1 MVSSQSVRSPFA
13 CILVLIAVLLSA
25 QCTKESPQPFHIGYI
40 GSLTGKYSALSTN
53 GMNGAI
59 IAVEEYNSSGGIN
72 GRPIEM
78 LIRDDQGDPEIAR
91 KIAMELADSGIR
103 FIIGPFIT
111 ASGTTI
117 LPIINENEILTISG
131 TIMGDNLENLDD
143 YFIKLNPSTRSYGS
157 RIAEFLIGEGYTKP
171 GFIADSKNDPYCST
185 FYDGYRSMVMKK
197 QEAVLPPVE
206 YDGSKEVQYSEI
218 ADTVLQGEPD
228 SVLICSSAL
237 DAALLSQY
245 MRRLSP
251 GIFLMST
258 PWGISEEL
266 LRNGGD
272 AVEGL
277 HFFMSV
283 QYSDLSARAM
293 DFEKRF
299 QSRFRQEISFAAIF
313 NYEAA
318 DMLIEALRTGPED
331 GPEKI
336 KRRILDKSVHKGVQM
351 DFGMDSEGDPIR
363 PLILHKI
370 EEGQFRSVGIP

>member
-1 MVSSQSVRSPFA
+1 
-13 CILVLIAVLLSA
+13 
-25 QCTKESPQPFHIGYI
+25 
-40 GSLTGKYSALSTN
+40 
-53 GMNGAI
+53 
-59 IAVEEYNSSGGIN
+59 
-72 GRPIEM
+72 EM
-78 LIRDDQGDPEIAR
+78 LIRDDQGDPEVAR
-91 KIAMELADSGIR
+91 EIAMELTDNGIR
-103 FIIGPFIT
+103 FILGPFIT
-111 ASGTTI
+111 ASGTMI
-117 LPIINENEILTISG
+117 LAIINQSEILTISG

-143 YFIKLNPSTRSYGS
+143 YFIKLNPSTRTFGS
-157 RIAEFLIGEGYTKP
+157 RIAEFLIGEGFKRL
-171 GFIADSKNDPYCST
+171 GFIGDSKNDPYCTT
-185 FYDGYRSMVMKK
+185 FFDGYRSTTLKDLGSI
-197 QEAVLPPVE
+197 LPPVK
-206 YDGSKEVQYSEI
+206 YDGREEISYSQI
-218 ADTVLQGEPD
+218 AARIIEGDSD
-228 SVLICSSAL
+228 SVLVCASAL
-237 DAALLSQY
+237 DTALLSQH
-245 MRRLSP
+245 MKRMSP

-318 DMLIEALRTGPED
+318 VMLIEALRTGPED

>member
-1 MVSSQSVRSPFA
+1 MSSQSVRSPFA

-25 QCTKESPQPFHIGYI
+25 QCTKESPQPFQIGYI

-91 KIAMELADSGIR
+91 KIAMEFADSGIR
-103 FIIGPFIT
+103 FILGPFIT
-111 ASGTTI
+111 ASGTMI
-117 LPIINENEILTISG
+117 LPIINQSEILTISG

-143 YFIKLNPSTRSYGS
+143 YFIKLNPSTRTFGS
-157 RIAEFLIGEGYTKP
+157 RIAEFLIGEGFKRL
-171 GFIADSKNDPYCST
+171 GFIGDSKNDPYCTT
-185 FYDGYRSMVMKK
+185 FFDGYRSTTLKGLGSI
-197 QEAVLPPVE
+197 LPPVE
-206 YDGSKEVQYSEI
+206 YDGREEILYSEI
-218 ADTVLQGEPD
+218 AARIIEGDRDTVL
-228 SVLICSSAL
+228 VCASAL
-237 DAALLSQY
+237 DTALLSQH
-245 MRRLSP
+245 MKRMSP
-251 GIFLMST
+251 EIFLVSS

-266 LRNGGD
+266 LRNGGE

-283 QYSDLSARAM
+283 QYGDLSARAIE
-293 DFEKRF
+293 FEKKF
-299 QSRFRQEISFAAIF
+299 KSRFRQTISFAAIF
-313 NYEAA
+313 NYEATI
-318 DMLIEALRTGPED
+318 MLMEVLRNGPD
-331 GPEKI
+331 DSPEKV
-336 KRRILDKSVHKGVQM
+336 KDRILEKKTHRGVQM
-351 DFGMDSEGDPIR
+351 DFELDSEGDPIR